1 MSRVPRSVSTPRVR
15 MIQRPVRIE
24 MRNSHTRRSG
34 CAWWWPVPAGS
45 RPSRTSTPCS
55 TWPTEST
62 WPGTCDVVSS
72 RLTVGGIAMPLSDG
86 DGREELG
93 EPHEQ
98 VGHHQEPD
106 DDEHRPGHDG

>member
-1 MSRVPRSVSTPRVR
+1 MSRVPRRVSTPSVR
-15 MIQRPVRIE
+15 MIHSPVRIE
-24 MRNSHTRRSG
+24 MRKSQMRRSG
-34 CAWWWPVPAGS
+34 WAWWCPPAGS

-62 WPGTCDVVSS
+62 WPGTCDVISS
-72 RLTVGGIAMPLSDG
+72 RLTVVVIAMPLSDG

-98 VGHHQEPD
+98 VRHHQEAD
-106 DDEHRPGHDG
+106 DDEHRAG